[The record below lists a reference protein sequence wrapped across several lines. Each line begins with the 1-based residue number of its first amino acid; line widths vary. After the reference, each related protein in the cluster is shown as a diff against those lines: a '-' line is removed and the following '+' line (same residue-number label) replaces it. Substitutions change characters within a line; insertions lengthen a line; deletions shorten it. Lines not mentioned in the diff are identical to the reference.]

1 MFQSGVITMQ
11 LQGGPQSTGST
22 AQFYR
27 REDVR
32 KERPDLIAQIDAVNS
47 KISEQ
52 DTQIAEY
59 EQKMKQMELVHSKVA
74 EKEKLYSILW
84 KVSAAVGTAAAVSI
98 GVFTAAPLLVP
109 VFVGMGAL
117 MGTAWLASRKSH
129 YNEGE
134 FLTKSSAESNSFL
147 IAISNGQKSMYE
159 KELKGLEDQ
168 AGEIQK
174 KVAMDE
180 MKDMAAAAD
189 PNREHEKQVD
199 EIDDHTLSIDG
210 VTLRKR
216 MNKLGLWTH

>member
-1 MFQSGVITMQ
+1 MQ
-11 LQGGPQSTGST
+11 IQGGPESAGSS

-27 REDVR
+27 REDVK

-52 DTQIAEY
+52 DVQIAEY

-84 KVSAAVGTAAAVSI
+84 KVSAAAGTAAAVSI
-98 GVFTAAPLLVP
+98 GVFTAAPLIVP
-109 VFVGMGAL
+109 VFVGMGAF

-134 FLTKSSAESNSFL
+134 FLTKSSAESNNFL
-147 IAISNGQKSMYE
+147 IAISHGQKSMYE
-159 KELKGLEDQ
+159 KELEGLEDL

-174 KVAMDE
+174 KVTMDE
-180 MKDMAAAAD
+180 MQKMAAATD
-189 PNREHEKQVD
+189 PDREHEKQVD

-216 MNKLGLWTH
+216 MNKLGFWLH